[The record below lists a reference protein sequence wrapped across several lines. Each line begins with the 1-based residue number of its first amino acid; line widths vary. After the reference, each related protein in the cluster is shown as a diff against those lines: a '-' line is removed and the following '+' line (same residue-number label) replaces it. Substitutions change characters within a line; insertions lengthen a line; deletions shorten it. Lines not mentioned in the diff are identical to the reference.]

1 MLRKKQIAS
10 YIDANFGKSPLDGGM
25 YYDGTGRM
33 KLIREYHEM
42 RECESEVDAITWE
55 DLEMDRIFLS
65 VNHTNCFAGEQVLYD
80 RLHRTDSLSDAD
92 EAKKYERQ
100 LEAWMSHPKERLQV
114 EEKLYEIGKFENDYL
129 FVPLIED
136 AKNWKLD
143 NLWLLHLMQVL
154 LAVCLFGTIVL
165 QSQVCGVGLTVVIT
179 INLMIYLRTK
189 NRYEVFFSGLG
200 CLKKLYDFAEWITS
214 GKAEMCLWVDKQR
227 AMKAVNRTR
236 KLVRKIMPFGIRK
249 QGVNNGE
256 LSAILADYLWGI
268 TLMDCAA
275 LNHVV
280 QLIAEQEQA
289 VCALYKFAGET
300 DAQIAVASYR
310 KSRTI
315 WCKPEAEHGRIE
327 ARGLVHPLLKNA
339 VGNDFILEDRAILTG
354 ANASGKSTF
363 MKAVAINAILA
374 QTIHTCTA
382 EKFGMENV
390 HVMTC
395 MSLRDDV
402 ESGESYYFR
411 EAKYLR
417 RILDRMKEN
426 GRVFCVIDEIFKG
439 TNTTERIAASKAVLE
454 YLARTDGFVLVA
466 THDREIV
473 DSAFYHKY
481 YFDSK
486 VMEHDIVFD
495 YKIREGIGGKSN
507 AIALLELLGYPR
519 EIVQKARKYAI

>member
-10 YIDANFGKSPLDGGM
+10 YIDENFGKSPLDGGM

-129 FVPLIED
+129 FVSLIED
-136 AKNWKLD
+136 VKNWKLD
-143 NLWLLHLMQVL
+143 NLWFLRLMQVL

-165 QSQVCGVGLTVVIT
+165 QSQVCGVGLMVVIT

-200 CLKKLYDFAEWITS
+200 CLKKLYDFAEWITG
-214 GKAEMCLWVDKQR
+214 GKAEMYMWVDKQQ

-249 QGVNNGE
+249 QGVSNGE

-275 LNHVV
+275 LNHMV

-382 EKFGMENV
+382 
-390 HVMTC
+390 
-395 MSLRDDV
+395 
-402 ESGESYYFR
+402 
-411 EAKYLR
+411 A
-417 RILDRMKEN
+417 
-426 GRVFCVIDEIFKG
+426 
-439 TNTTERIAASKAVLE
+439 
-454 YLARTDGFVLVA
+454 
-466 THDREIV
+466 
-473 DSAFYHKY
+473 
-481 YFDSK
+481 
-486 VMEHDIVFD
+486 
-495 YKIREGIGGKSN
+495 
-507 AIALLELLGYPR
+507 
-519 EIVQKARKYAI
+519 

>member
-1 MLRKKQIAS
+1 MDHGRKSRDVQ
-10 YIDANFGKSPLDGGM
+10 
-25 YYDGTGRM
+25 
-33 KLIREYHEM
+33 
-42 RECESEVDAITWE
+42 
-55 DLEMDRIFLS
+55 
-65 VNHTNCFAGEQVLYD
+65 
-80 RLHRTDSLSDAD
+80 
-92 EAKKYERQ
+92 
-100 LEAWMSHPKERLQV
+100 
-114 EEKLYEIGKFENDYL
+114 
-129 FVPLIED
+129 
-136 AKNWKLD
+136 
-143 NLWLLHLMQVL
+143 
-154 LAVCLFGTIVL
+154 
-165 QSQVCGVGLTVVIT
+165 
-179 INLMIYLRTK
+179 
-189 NRYEVFFSGLG
+189 
-200 CLKKLYDFAEWITS
+200 
-214 GKAEMCLWVDKQR
+214 VDKQQ

-256 LSAILADYLWGI
+256 LAAILADYLWGI

-275 LNHVV
+275 LNHMV
-280 QLIAEQEQA
+280 QLITEQEQA
-289 VCALYKFAGET
+289 VRALYKFAGET

-315 WCKPEAEHGRIE
+315 WCKPEAEHGRIA

-363 MKAVAINAILA
+363 MKAVAINMILA

-382 EKFGMENV
+382 GMFGVENV
-390 HVMTC
+390 CVMTC

-417 RILDRMKEN
+417 RIVEQMKK

-473 DSAFYHKY
+473 DQAFYHKY

-495 YKIREGIGGKSN
+495 YKIREGIGGK
-507 AIALLELLGYPR
+507 
-519 EIVQKARKYAI
+519 